1 MKLTAEQVRL
11 LREQHIAFVA
21 TVNRDG
27 SPQVTPVWIDTDGEA
42 IVFNTA
48 RGRVKWRNLERDPRV
63 SISVV
68 DAANPETRTLIA
80 RGRAVLSEEGGL
92 EHIDLLSRKYAGKPW
107 VPVPGQTRV
116 IVRVLPDRVSAAD

>member
-1 MKLTAEQVRL
+1 MKLNAEQVQL
-11 LREQHIAFVA
+11 LREPHIAFVA
-21 TVNRDG
+21 TVNEDG
-27 SPQVTPVWIDTDGEA
+27 SPQVTPVWVDTDGEA

-92 EHIDLLSRKYAGKPW
+92 EHIDFLSRKYKGEPW
-107 VPVPGQTRV
+107 VPVAGQTRV
-116 IVRVLPDRVSAAD
+116 IVRIVPDRVSEA